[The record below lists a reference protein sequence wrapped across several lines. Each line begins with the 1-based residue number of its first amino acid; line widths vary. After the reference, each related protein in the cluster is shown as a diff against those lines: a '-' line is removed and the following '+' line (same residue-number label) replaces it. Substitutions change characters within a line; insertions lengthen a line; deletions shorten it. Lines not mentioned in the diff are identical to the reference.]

1 MYFDTIYTTSMFVLD
16 PTDMQHNFN
25 LYSQSEVDVQ
35 GIPYDVDSI
44 MHYGPYDFAINRNV
58 PVIQPR
64 DSSISLSRLGQR
76 DKLSP
81 YDIMQVNIRYC
92 PGMDVT
98 VSFMYIY
105 MMCTCFVNS
114 QYCVLYVN
122 SF

>member
-1 MYFDTIYTTSMFVLD
+1 MLVLD
-16 PTDMQHNFN
+16 STGRQHNFN
-25 LYSQSEVDVQ
+25 RHAQGEVQ
-35 GIPYDVDSI
+35 GIPYDFDSL
-44 MHYGPYDFAINRNV
+44 MHYGAYAFAINRNV
-58 PVIQPR
+58 PVIEPR
-64 DSSISLSRLGQR
+64 DSSISISRLGQR

-98 VSFMYIY
+98 VSFIYIY